1 MTHDG
6 KALMDTDVPRSAEEI
21 RAVVA
26 SLIGTAAAD
35 IPDDANLVRLG
46 LTSLDVM
53 RLSGRWRRGGVPVQ
67 FDTLVA
73 DPTVSGWARHVGA
86 LTSDDA
92 SAP

>member
-1 MTHDG
+1 MN
-6 KALMDTDVPRSAEEI
+6 TDVPRSAEEI

-53 RLSGRWRRGGVPVQ
+53 RLSGRWRRGGVPVK
-67 FDTLVA
+67 FDILVA
-73 DPTVSGWARHVGA
+73 DPTVSGWARHIGSLSA
-86 LTSDDA
+86 DDA
-92 SAP
+92 SAS